1 MDDQVSA
8 EALLH
13 RDMEGQE
20 IVDGGQWLPVGLGG
34 MCSCCTICISL
45 SLCVLLCVYVHK
57 WACSGRLE
65 DNRIPNPSHLELKF

>member
-20 IVDGGQWLPVGLGG
+20 IVDGGQWLPVGLYVFFFHCV
-34 MCSCCTICISL
+34 CSCVCMYT
-45 SLCVLLCVYVHK
+45 
-57 WACSGRLE
+57 SGRAQAGWRTTEFLTHHTW
-65 DNRIPNPSHLELKF
+65 S